1 MKRFIIVPLMLAFTI
16 SALGQSS
23 KLTVGVESTT
33 TITSMRGSDPNGIF
47 TSQMGFGSG
56 ITASYSILPHLA
68 ISTGLGFER
77 KGRKMKDISYMDD
90 EGNKVATN
98 DQRFN
103 FDYLVLPIKASFQT
117 GGKIK
122 GYINGGLFVGY
133 LLKYSEDWDGEDV
146 QPLATNSDFKRID
159 GGLTVGVGALIPI
172 YKRLI
177 LDVGGVEN
185 LGLCNIADNSLKT
198 NSVGLLVGLKYSL

>member
-1 MKRFIIVPLMLAFTI
+1 MKRFIIVPLMLAFAI

-33 TITSMRGSDPNGIF
+33 TITSMRGSDPDDIF
-47 TSQMGFGSG
+47 TSQMGFGSS
-56 ITASYSILPHLA
+56 ITASYSILPNFV

-77 KGRKMKDISYMDD
+77 KGRKMKDVSYWDG

-98 DQRFN
+98 DQHSN
-103 FDYLVLPIKASFQT
+103 LDYLVLPIKASFQT

-133 LLKYSEDWDGEDV
+133 LLKYSEKWDGISI
-146 QPLATNSDFKRID
+146 TTFNTTSDFKRID
-159 GGLTVGVGALIPI
+159 GGITVGIGTYIPI
-172 YKRLI
+172 FKKVI
-177 LDVGGVEN
+177 LDLGVVEN
-185 LGLCNIADNSLKT
+185 WGLNNINDNNLKT
-198 NSVGLLVGLKYSL
+198 NSAGVLLGLKYAL